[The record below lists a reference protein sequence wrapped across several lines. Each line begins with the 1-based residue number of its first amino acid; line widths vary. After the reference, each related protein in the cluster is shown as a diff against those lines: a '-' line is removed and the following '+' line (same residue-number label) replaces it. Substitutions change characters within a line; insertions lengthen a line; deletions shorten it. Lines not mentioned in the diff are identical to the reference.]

1 MNDDVVGME
10 DGEPVHNMISSDLRL
25 VVEMSKVLLQ
35 VLKDFWRSTRI
46 HAVVKIEDLFK
57 ASLASLRFAQNPF
70 VALVKPGLVFAAGV
84 VGALLLDL
92 GGGVDQV
99 LLVLLLFLI
108 LFCLEVDLGDNLL
121 SDLCCHFSR
130 LSVNLL

>member
-1 MNDDVVGME
+1 MGR
-10 DGEPVHNMISSDLRL
+10 PVHNMVSSDLRLL

-35 VLKDFWRSTRI
+35 VLKEFGRSTGI
-46 HAVVKIEDLFK
+46 HAVVKVEDLLK
-57 ASLASLRFAQNPF
+57 ASLGGLSFAQNPL
-70 VALVKPGLVFAAGV
+70 VALVKSGLVLAAGV

-108 LFCLEVDLGDNLL
+108 LFCLKVDLGNNLL